1 MVLVYTHTITPRVRY
16 VFKHVF
22 VRLLGIPID
31 FTSILGEFVAFSG
44 PKLSYTKQPLG
55 NEFFI
60 QSHSL
65 LFGHGVETLDIAT
78 DHWDD
83 LPIFFGSGSDSSI
96 PFDLFAA
103 SFYLLSRYEE
113 HVPHRKDSLGR
124 FMASDSLAFEKG
136 FLELPLVDL
145 WVQRFADVFKSHFLD
160 ISFPK
165 RSFQLQ
171 TVMEVPV
178 AFQYKGKGLIR
189 LTGGFFRDVFRFNF
203 ISIVR
208 RIGVV
213 LSLQS
218 DPIDTFREWIAIHT
232 TLKVPTQCFFLFTN
246 LSHYDRNISFFNTPF
261 LERIKEVADYVP
273 VSLLASHQSTENKEL
288 LKIESN
294 RLLSLIHKQSGSI
307 RQHMICISYPKVYRN
322 FAQEGY
328 LHDYSFQ
335 YNEIAGFRAS
345 TCTPF
350 YFYDLE
356 SESQTPL
363 KIHPIAFTEH
373 HLKHTKSIRKARQL
387 MERITQHVKNAKG
400 PLTIVLTNVI
410 LKESVFSTPWKT
422 LFIKYLRKH
431 GI

>member
-1 MVLVYTHTITPRVRY
+1 MN
-16 VFKHVF
+16 
-22 VRLLGIPID
+22 
-31 FTSILGEFVAFSG
+31 
-44 PKLSYTKQPLG
+44 TKY
-55 NEFFI
+55 FFI
-60 QSHSL
+60 ALFFITMSACQTSDSQPTKTAKTSVKKTEGKSL
-65 LFGHGVETLDIAT
+65 RNQFQLDIT
-78 DHWDD
+78 HYINSYNEERWENVIDMLYPPTYGNKTRDD
-83 LPIFFGSGSDSSI
+83 LITNYI
-96 PFDLFAA
+96 
-103 SFYLLSRYEE
+103 
-113 HVPHRKDSLGR
+113 
-124 FMASDSLAFEKG
+124 
-136 FLELPLVDL
+136 
-145 WVQRFADVFKSHFLD
+145 
-160 ISFPK
+160 
-165 RSFQLQ
+165 
-171 TVMEVPV
+171 
-178 AFQYKGKGLIR
+178 KGKMMGMQRSTKLHKIEKISKVVSF
-189 LTGGFFRDVFRFNF
+189 GKKMYCKIYYSGDVKV
-203 ISIVR
+203 I
-208 RIGVV
+208 
-213 LSLQS
+213 LSGEML
-218 DPIDTFREWIAIHT
+218 
-232 TLKVPTQCFFLFTN
+232 
-246 LSHYDRNISFFNTPF
+246 
-261 LERIKEVADYVP
+261 
-273 VSLLASHQSTENKEL
+273 ENKEL